1 MGCPCT
7 TSRVHLSLDQ
17 TWLSHHDAVLEKP
30 VLGCGEEA
38 AREPAALALSAR
50 LRLLKDA
57 RHVRDTRILLVAST
71 ASQES
76 FSYSP
81 RKLTI

>member
-7 TSRVHLSLDQ
+7 TFRFHLSLDQ
-17 TWLSHHDAVLEKP
+17 TRLSHHDAVLEKP

-38 AREPAALALSAR
+38 AAREPVALALGAR

-57 RHVRDTRILLVAST
+57 RHVRDTRVLLVASR
-71 ASQES
+71 ASEDLS
-76 FSYSP
+76 VI
-81 RKLTI
+81 K